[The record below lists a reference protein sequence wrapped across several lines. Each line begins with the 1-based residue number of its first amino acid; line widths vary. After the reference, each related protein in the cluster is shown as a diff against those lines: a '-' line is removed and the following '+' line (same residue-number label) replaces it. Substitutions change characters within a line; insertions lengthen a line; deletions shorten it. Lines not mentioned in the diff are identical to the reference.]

1 MKKLKIALAQI
12 NPIAGDIAGNTDKI
26 LEWIR
31 KAAEQKSDI
40 VIFPEM
46 TLCGYPIWDLANHP
60 DFVQACNAAVQKI
73 TRETKSL
80 NLSIVIGGIDAVM
93 SSVVSRQSLVSRNKV
108 ANSLFWI
115 ENGKLLLTYHK
126 RLLPTYD
133 VFLENIFFESGTKAG
148 VVKSRLGKIGV
159 MICEDLWDDAY
170 KLKPLAEIKKAKP
183 DFVINISASPFYAG
197 VLAKRQ
203 DLLSRQAKKYKLPI
217 VYVNQVGAQ
226 DDLIFDG
233 RSMIYD
239 KTGKMLFQAPAF
251 EEDLFNFDFAKSS
264 KKPSVLGFRSSVSEQ
279 EMYQALVLGV
289 RDYFRKNGF
298 KKAVLGLSGGID
310 SALVAAIAVDALGAD
325 AVRGITMPSQ
335 YSSEGSWKDSMEL
348 AKNLG
353 IQCRVYPIHEKFDFI
368 LKQYREQKRR
378 YGDPVPADGT
388 LGLAVENL
396 QARIRGLEL
405 MFISNDEG
413 SLVLT
418 TGNKSE
424 LAMGYCTLYGD
435 MCGGLAVLGDV
446 YKTEVYKLSRFRNSL
461 KNNRI
466 TPPVCN
472 SVNVPYSYLGPV
484 GIKVIPEAVLTK
496 APSAELRPNQ
506 KDQDSLPE
514 YDVLDDILRG
524 YIESNLSAAD
534 ISAKM
539 KKRGVSP
546 ELVCETLRK
555 TDLAEYKRRQT
566 PPILRVTEKA
576 WFGRRM
582 PITNRFK
589 VSV

>member
-1 MKKLKIALAQI
+1 M
-12 NPIAGDIAGNTDKI
+12 NPIVGDIAGNTAKI
-26 LEWIR
+26 LEWAR
-31 KAAEQKSDI
+31 RAESEKSDLI
-40 VIFPEM
+40 IFPEM
-46 TLCGYPIWDLANHP
+46 SLCGYPVWDLANHP
-60 DFVQACNAAVQKI
+60 DFTLASDEAVKKI
-73 TRETKSL
+73 ASETKSL
-80 NLSIVIGGIDAVM
+80 NLSIVIGGIDSVK
-93 SSVVSRQSLVSRNKV
+93 SSVISRQSLGARNKV
-108 ANSLFWI
+108 ANALFWI
-115 ENGKLLLTYHK
+115 ENGKVLLTYHK

-133 VFLENIFFESGTKAG
+133 VFLEDIFFEPGKKAG

-159 MICEDLWDDAY
+159 MICEDLWDDSY
-170 KLKPLAEIKKAKP
+170 DLKPLADLKKAKP
-183 DFVINISASPFYAG
+183 DFVINISASPYYAG
-197 VLAKRQ
+197 VRARRDELLARQ
-203 DLLSRQAKKYKLPI
+203 SKKYKLPI
-217 VYVNQVGAQ
+217 IYVNQTGAQ

-233 RSMIYD
+233 ASMVYD
-239 KTGKMLFQAPAF
+239 KTGKNVFQAPAF
-251 EEDLFNFDFAKSS
+251 EEGVFHFQFGG
-264 KKPSVLGFRSSVSEQ
+264 KPVRGTRPLKESA
-279 EMYQALVLGV
+279 EMYTALVLGV

-298 KKAVLGLSGGID
+298 KKAVIGLSGGID

-353 IQCRVYPIHEKFDFI
+353 IQCRVYPIQEKFDFI

-378 YGDPVPADGT
+378 YGDSVPADGT

-396 QARIRGLEL
+396 QARLRGLEL
-405 MFISNDEG
+405 MFISNDDG

-446 YKTEVYKLSRFRNSL
+446 YKTQVYALCRYRNAV
-461 KNNRI
+461 KH
-466 TPPVCN
+466 
-472 SVNVPYSYLGPV
+472 
-484 GIKVIPEAVLTK
+484 VIPEAILTK

-514 YDVLDDILRG
+514 YDVLDEILCC
-524 YIESNLSAAD
+524 YIEKNMPLAAIIKQMAKKK
-534 ISAKM
+534 ISAEVVA
-539 KKRGVSP
+539 G
-546 ELVCETLRK
+546 TLRK
-555 TDLAEYKRRQT
+555 TDLSEYKRRQT

-582 PITNRFK
+582 PITNRFVLSG
-589 VSV
+589 VSR

>member
-1 MKKLKIALAQI
+1 MKKLKIAIAQM
-12 NPIAGDIAGNTDKI
+12 NPVAGDVAGNAAKI
-26 LEWIR
+26 LEWSR
-31 KAAEQKSDI
+31 RAETEKSNL
-40 VIFPEM
+40 VVFPEM
-46 TLCGYPIWDLANHP
+46 ALCGYPIWDLANHP
-60 DFVQACNAAVQKI
+60 DFAAASAEAVKKI
-73 TRETKSL
+73 AVETK
-80 NLSIVIGGIDAVM
+80 NLAVSIVFGGIE
-93 SSVVSRQSLVSRNKV
+93 SVPSKAASVGGRLKV
-108 ANSLFWI
+108 YNSLFWI
-115 ENGKLLLTYHK
+115 ENGRVLLTYRK

-133 VFLENIFFESGTKAG
+133 VFLEDVFFQPGNKAG
-148 VVKSRLGKIGV
+148 VVKSRLGKVGV
-159 MICEDLWDDAY
+159 MICEDLWDDSY
-170 KLKPLAEIKKAKP
+170 DLKPLAELKKAKP
-183 DFVINISASPFYAG
+183 DFVINLSASPYYAG
-197 VLAKRQ
+197 VRSRREELLARQ
-203 DLLSRQAKKYKLPI
+203 SKKYKLPI
-217 VYVNQVGAQ
+217 VYVNQTGAQ

-233 RSMIYD
+233 ASMVYD
-239 KTGKMLFQAPAF
+239 KAGKKVFQAPAF
-251 EEDLFNFDFAKSS
+251 EEGLYFFEPAKL
-264 KKPSVLGFRSSVSEQ
+264 KTLKTAKENLAP
-279 EMYQALVLGV
+279 EMYRALVLGV
-289 RDYFRKNGF
+289 KDYFRKNGF
-298 KKAVLGLSGGID
+298 KKAVIGLSGGID

-353 IQCRVYPIHEKFDFI
+353 IQCRVYPIQEKFDFV

-378 YGDPVPADGT
+378 YGDSVPVDGT

-396 QARIRGLEL
+396 QARLRGLEL

-446 YKTEVYKLSRFRNSL
+446 YKTQVYALCRYRNSVKL
-461 KNNRI
+461 
-466 TPPVCN
+466 
-472 SVNVPYSYLGPV
+472 
-484 GIKVIPEAVLTK
+484 VIPEAILTK

-514 YDVLDDILRG
+514 YDVLDEILRC
-524 YIESNLSAAD
+524 YIEKNMSAQAMIKHMAKKKIPAETVLS
-534 ISAKM
+534 
-539 KKRGVSP
+539 
-546 ELVCETLRK
+546 TLRK

-582 PITNRFK
+582 PITNRF
-589 VSV
+589 VRNA

>member
-1 MKKLKIALAQI
+1 MSHRKLKIALAQM
-12 NPIAGDIAGNTDKI
+12 NPVAGDLDGNVQKI
-26 LEWIR
+26 LNWV
-31 KAAEQKSDI
+31 KCAESQKTDI
-40 VIFPEM
+40 IIFPEM
-46 TLCGYPIWDLANHP
+46 ALCGYPIWDLVNQP
-60 DFVQACNAAVQKI
+60 DFVEACNLAVKQIAA
-73 TRETKSL
+73 ETKSF
-80 NLSIVIGGIDAVM
+80 NLSIVFGGI
-93 SSVVSRQSLVSRNKV
+93 SSGGNDRGSRPVTARQPQVKV
-108 ANSLFWI
+108 FNSLFWV
-115 ENGKLLLTYHK
+115 EEGHVLLTYHK

-133 VFLENIFFESGTKAG
+133 VFLESVFFKTGNKPG
-148 VVKSRLGKIGV
+148 VVKSKIGKMGV
-159 MICEDLWDDAY
+159 MICEDLWDEDY
-170 KLKPLAEIKKAKP
+170 EIKPLKDLKKSKVQL
-183 DFVINISASPFYAG
+183 VINISASPFYAG
-197 VLAKRQ
+197 VKEKRQ
-203 DLLSRQAKKYKLPI
+203 TLFKLQARHYGLPLI
-217 VYVNQVGAQ
+217 YVNQVGAQ

-233 RSMIYD
+233 RSSVVD
-239 KTGKMLFQAPAF
+239 KKGNILFEAPIF
-251 EEDLFNFDFAKSS
+251 EENLVFYDFEKSRIT
-264 KKPSVLGFRSSVSEQ
+264 KKLNEDSTR
-279 EMYQALVLGV
+279 EMYNALVLGV
-289 RDYFRKNGF
+289 RDYFSKNGF
-298 KKAVLGLSGGID
+298 KKAVIGLSGGID
-310 SALVAAIAVDALGAD
+310 SALVAAIAVDALGPE

-368 LKQYREQKRR
+368 LNAYREQKRR
-378 YGDPVPADGT
+378 YGDNVSRDGT

-396 QARIRGLEL
+396 QARLRGLEL

-446 YKTEVYKLSRFRNSL
+446 YKTEVYKLCRYRN
-461 KNNRI
+461 K
-466 TPPVCN
+466 
-472 SVNVPYSYLGPV
+472 
-484 GIKVIPEAVLTK
+484 IKQVIPEPILTK

-514 YDVLDDILRG
+514 YEILDEILCG
-524 YIESNLSAAD
+524 YIEKNLP
-534 ISAKM
+534 AKEIM
-539 KKRGVSP
+539 KKLTRKKIDPLIVY
-546 ELVCETLRK
+546 ETLRK

-589 VSV
+589 RKQA